1 MKTLHRLFL
10 ACCLAGCAPAALA
23 QSYPTKAVRFVVP
36 YPAGGYYDL
45 LARVIGAKL
54 AENWSQPVV
63 VENRVGANGM
73 VGTDFVAKSA
83 PDGYTI
89 LMVGIGPFGI
99 SPSLYAK
106 MAYDPVRDFAPVIHV
121 ASAPNVL
128 VVHPSVDARSVKEL
142 IALAR
147 ADPGKLAFSSAGS
160 GSSQHLSAEMFDTM
174 TGVKMTHVPYK
185 GSAPAVTATLGGQV
199 SVLFGTMADVVA
211 HIRADKL
218 RALAVT
224 SARRIPALPEVPTM
238 NEAGV
243 PGFEATAWFGVFAP
257 AAVPHDIIAKL
268 NQDIGRILQMPD
280 VLERIS
286 QQGSAEIIGGSPEQ
300 YGAFVRAEIAKWAK
314 VVKDSGAKAD

>member
-1 MKTLHRLFL
+1 MNRLLHLL
-10 ACCLAGCAPAALA
+10 IISILVGVSPGAPA
-23 QSYPTKAVRFVVP
+23 QSYPGKAVRMVVP

-54 AENWSQPVV
+54 AEIWGEPVV

-73 VGTDFVAKSA
+73 VGTDFVAKSP

-89 LMVGIGPFGI
+89 LMGGIGPFGI
-99 SPSLYAK
+99 SPGLYQK
-106 MAYDPVRDFAPVIHV
+106 MAYDPVRDFAAVIHV

-128 VVHPSVDARSVKEL
+128 VAHPSLEARSVKDL

-147 ADPGKLAFSSAGS
+147 SSPGKLTFSSAGS
-160 GSSQHLSAEMFDTM
+160 GSSQHLSAEMFDAM
-174 TGVKMTHVPYK
+174 AGVKMTHIPYK
-185 GSAPAVTATLGGQV
+185 GSAPAVTAVLAGQV

-211 HIRADKL
+211 HVRAEKL

-224 SARRIPALPEVPTM
+224 SARRISVLPEVPTM
-238 NEAGV
+238 IEAGV
-243 PGFEATAWFGVFAP
+243 PDFEATAWFGVLAP
-257 AAVPHDIIAKL
+257 AAVPREIVAKL

-286 QQGSAEIIGGSPEQ
+286 QQGSAEIVGGTPEKF
-300 YGAFVRAEIAKWAK
+300 GAFIRAEIVKWTK
-314 VVKDSGAKAD
+314 VVKDAGVKPD

>member
-1 MKTLHRLFL
+1 MRTLHKLFL
-10 ACCLAGCAPAALA
+10 AACLAGSAFAVLA

-54 AENWSQPVV
+54 TENWSQPVV

-73 VGTDFVAKSA
+73 VGTDFVAKSP

-89 LMVGIGPFGI
+89 LMGGIGPFGI

-147 ADPGKLAFSSAGS
+147 SNPGKLTFSSAGS
-160 GSSQHLSAEMFDTM
+160 GSSQHLSAEMFNTM
-174 TGVKMTHVPYK
+174 VGARMTHIPYK

-224 SARRIPALPEVPTM
+224 SARRIPSLPDVPTM
-238 NEAGV
+238 IEAGV

-268 NQDIGRILQMPD
+268 NQDIGRILRLPD

-286 QQGSAEIIGGSPEQ
+286 QQGSAEIVGGSPEQ

-314 VVKDSGAKAD
+314 VVSESGAKAD

>member
-1 MKTLHRLFL
+1 MRRIRQIAIGFLL
-10 ACCLAGCAPAALA
+10 ACAAAGVWA
-23 QSYPTKAVRFVVP
+23 QAYPTKPVHFVVP

-54 AENWSQPVV
+54 SENWGQPVL

-89 LMVGIGPFGI
+89 IMGGIGPFGI
-99 SPSLYAK
+99 SPGLYTK

-128 VVHPSVDARSVKEL
+128 VVHPSVNARSVKEL

-147 ADPGKLAFSSAGS
+147 SQAGALTFSSAGS
-160 GSSQHLSAEMFDTM
+160 GSSQHLSGEMFDSM
-174 TGVKMTHVPYK
+174 VGVKMTHVPYK
-185 GSAPAVTATLGGQV
+185 GSAPSITAVLGGQV
-199 SVLFGTMADVVA
+199 SLLFGTMADVVT
-211 HIRADKL
+211 HIRAGKL

-224 SARRIPALPEVPTM
+224 SARRIPALPDVPTM
-238 NEAGV
+238 IEAGV
-243 PGFEATAWFGVFAP
+243 PGYEATAWFGVFAP
-257 AAVPHDIIAKL
+257 AATPNDLVVKL

-286 QQGSAEIIGGSPEQ
+286 QQGSAEIIGGTPEQ
-300 YGAFVRAEIAKWAK
+300 YGAFARAEIAKWAK

>member
-1 MKTLHRLFL
+1 MRTLHKLLL
-10 ACCLAGCAPAALA
+10 AACLAGSAFGVLA

-73 VGTDFVAKSA
+73 VGTDFVAKSP

-89 LMVGIGPFGI
+89 LMGGIGPFGI

-121 ASAPNVL
+121 SSAPNVL

-147 ADPGKLAFSSAGS
+147 SDPGKLTFASAGS
-160 GSSQHLSAEMFDTM
+160 GSSQHLSAEMFNAM
-174 TGVKMTHVPYK
+174 VGARMTHIPYK
-185 GSAPAVTATLGGQV
+185 GSAPAVTATLGAQV

-224 SARRIPALPEVPTM
+224 SARRIPSLPDVPTM
-238 NEAGV
+238 SEAGV
-243 PGFEATAWFGVFAP
+243 PGFEATAWFGVFTP
-257 AAVPHDIIAKL
+257 AAVPHDIVTKL
-268 NQDIGRILQMPD
+268 NQDIGRILQLPD

-286 QQGSAEIIGGSPEQ
+286 QQGSAEIVGGSPEQ

-314 VVKDSGAKAD
+314 VVRESGAKAD

>member
-1 MKTLHRLFL
+1 MRTLHKLFL
-10 ACCLAGCAPAALA
+10 AACLAGTAFAVLA

-54 AENWSQPVV
+54 TENWSQPVV

-73 VGTDFVAKSA
+73 VGTDFVAKSP

-89 LMVGIGPFGI
+89 LMGGIGPFGI

-147 ADPGKLAFSSAGS
+147 SDPGKLTFSSAGS
-160 GSSQHLSAEMFDTM
+160 GSSQHLSAEMFNTM
-174 TGVKMTHVPYK
+174 VGARMTHIPYK

-224 SARRIPALPEVPTM
+224 SARRIPSLPDVPTM
-238 NEAGV
+238 IEAGV

-268 NQDIGRILQMPD
+268 NQDIGRILRLPD

-286 QQGSAEIIGGSPEQ
+286 QQGSAEIVGGSPEQ

-314 VVKDSGAKAD
+314 VVSESGAKAD

>member
-1 MKTLHRLFL
+1 MRTLHKLFL
-10 ACCLAGCAPAALA
+10 AACLAGSAFAVLA

-54 AENWSQPVV
+54 TENWSQPVV

-73 VGTDFVAKSA
+73 VGTDFVAKSP

-89 LMVGIGPFGI
+89 LMGGIGPFGI

-147 ADPGKLAFSSAGS
+147 SDPGKLTFSSAGS
-160 GSSQHLSAEMFDTM
+160 GSSQHLSAEMFNTM
-174 TGVKMTHVPYK
+174 VGARMTHIPYK

-224 SARRIPALPEVPTM
+224 SARRIPSLPDVPTM
-238 NEAGV
+238 IEAGV

-268 NQDIGRILQMPD
+268 NQDIGRILRLPD

-286 QQGSAEIIGGSPEQ
+286 QQGSAEIVGGSPEQ

-314 VVKDSGAKAD
+314 VVSESGAKAD

>member
-1 MKTLHRLFL
+1 MRTLHKLFL
-10 ACCLAGCAPAALA
+10 AACLAGSAFAVLA
-23 QSYPTKAVRFVVP
+23 QSYPTKALRFVVP

-73 VGTDFVAKSA
+73 VGTDFVAKSP

-89 LMVGIGPFGI
+89 LMGGIGPFGI

-147 ADPGKLAFSSAGS
+147 ADSGKLTFSSAGS
-160 GSSQHLSAEMFDTM
+160 GSSQHLSAEMFNTM
-174 TGVKMTHVPYK
+174 VGARMTHIPYK

-224 SARRIPALPEVPTM
+224 SARRIPSLPDVPTM
-238 NEAGV
+238 IEAGV
-243 PGFEATAWFGVFAP
+243 PDFEATAWFGVFAP
-257 AAVPHDIIAKL
+257 AAVPRDIVTKL

-286 QQGSAEIIGGSPEQ
+286 QQGSAEIVGGSPEQ
-300 YGAFVRAEIAKWAK
+300 YGTFVRAEIAKWAK
-314 VVKDSGAKAD
+314 VVRESGAKAD

>member
-1 MKTLHRLFL
+1 MKSLKKLFF
-10 ACCLAGCAPAALA
+10 ACCLAGFALAALA
-23 QSYPTKAVRFVVP
+23 QSYPSKPVHMVVP

-54 AENWSQPVV
+54 TESWSQPVV

-73 VGTDFVAKSA
+73 VGTDFVAKSP

-89 LMVGIGPFGI
+89 LMGGIGPFGI

-147 ADPGKLAFSSAGS
+147 SNPGKLTFSSAGS
-160 GSSQHLSAEMFDTM
+160 GSSQHLSAEMFNTM
-174 TGVKMTHVPYK
+174 VGARMTHIPYK

-224 SARRIPALPEVPTM
+224 SARRIPALPDVPTM
-238 NEAGV
+238 IEAGV

-257 AAVPHDIIAKL
+257 AAVPHDILAKL
-268 NQDIGRILQMPD
+268 NQDIGRILRLPD

-286 QQGSAEIIGGSPEQ
+286 QQGSAEIVGGSPEQ

-314 VVKDSGAKAD
+314 VVSESGAKAD

>member
-1 MKTLHRLFL
+1 MKTLAHTLLALLFACASL
-10 ACCLAGCAPAALA
+10 AAQAQNYPAK
-23 QSYPTKAVRFVVP
+23 PVRMVVP

-54 AENWSQPVV
+54 GENWGQPVV

-73 VGTDFVAKSA
+73 VGTDFVAKSP

-89 LMVGIGPFGI
+89 LMGGIVPVVI
-99 SPSLYAK
+99 SRSLYAK

-147 ADPGKLAFSSAGS
+147 SDPGRLTFSSAGS

-174 TGVKMTHVPYK
+174 VGVKMTHVPYK

-224 SARRIPALPEVPTM
+224 SARRIPALPSVPTM
-238 NEAGV
+238 IEAGV
-243 PGFEATAWFGVFAP
+243 PDFEAAAWFGVFAP
-257 AAVPHDIIAKL
+257 AAVPRDIVTKL
-268 NQDIGRILQMPD
+268 NQDIGRILQMAD

-286 QQGSAEIIGGSPEQ
+286 QQGSAEIVGGSPEQ

-314 VVKDSGAKAD
+314 VVKESGAKAD

>member
-1 MKTLHRLFL
+1 MRTLHKLLL
-10 ACCLAGCAPAALA
+10 AACLAGSAFAVLA

-54 AENWSQPVV
+54 TENWSQPVV

-73 VGTDFVAKSA
+73 VGTDFVAKSP

-89 LMVGIGPFGI
+89 LMGGIGPFGI

-147 ADPGKLAFSSAGS
+147 SDPGKLTFSSAGS
-160 GSSQHLSAEMFDTM
+160 GSSQHLSAEMFNTM
-174 TGVKMTHVPYK
+174 VGARMTHIPYK

-224 SARRIPALPEVPTM
+224 SARRIPSLPDVPTM
-238 NEAGV
+238 IEAGV

-268 NQDIGRILQMPD
+268 NQDIGRILRLPD

-286 QQGSAEIIGGSPEQ
+286 QQGSAEIVGGSPEQ

-314 VVKDSGAKAD
+314 VVSESGAKAD

>member
-1 MKTLHRLFL
+1 MKTLVHTLLSFLL
-10 ACCLAGCAPAALA
+10 ACASLAAQAQNYPAK
-23 QSYPTKAVRFVVP
+23 PVRMVVP

-54 AENWSQPVV
+54 GENWGQPVV

-73 VGTDFVAKSA
+73 VGTDFVAKSP

-89 LMVGIGPFGI
+89 LMGGIGPFGI

-147 ADPGKLAFSSAGS
+147 SDPGRLTFSSAGS

-174 TGVKMTHVPYK
+174 VGVKMTHVPYK

-224 SARRIPALPEVPTM
+224 SARRIPALPSVPTM
-238 NEAGV
+238 IEAGV
-243 PGFEATAWFGVFAP
+243 PDFEAAAWFGVFAP
-257 AAVPHDIIAKL
+257 AAVPRDIVTKL
-268 NQDIGRILQMPD
+268 NQDIGRILQMAD

-286 QQGSAEIIGGSPEQ
+286 QQGSAEIVGGSPEQ

-314 VVKDSGAKAD
+314 VVKESGAKAD

>member
-1 MKTLHRLFL
+1 MRRIRQIAIGFLL
-10 ACCLAGCAPAALA
+10 ACAAAGVWA
-23 QSYPTKAVRFVVP
+23 QAYPTKPVHFVVP

-54 AENWSQPVV
+54 SENWGQPVL

-89 LMVGIGPFGI
+89 IMGGIGPFGI
-99 SPSLYAK
+99 SPGLYTK

-128 VVHPSVDARSVKEL
+128 VVHPSVNARSVKEL

-147 ADPGKLAFSSAGS
+147 SQAGALTFSSAGS
-160 GSSQHLSAEMFDTM
+160 GSSQHLSGEMFDSM
-174 TGVKMTHVPYK
+174 VGVKMTHVPYK
-185 GSAPAVTATLGGQV
+185 GSAPSITAVLGGQV
-199 SVLFGTMADVVA
+199 SLLFGTMADVVT
-211 HIRADKL
+211 HIRAGKL

-224 SARRIPALPEVPTM
+224 SARRTPALPDVPTM
-238 NEAGV
+238 IEAGV
-243 PGFEATAWFGVFAP
+243 PGYEATAWFGVFAP
-257 AAVPHDIIAKL
+257 AATPNDLVVKL
-268 NQDIGRILQMPD
+268 NQDIGHILQMPD

-286 QQGSAEIIGGSPEQ
+286 QQGSAEIIGGTPEQ
-300 YGAFVRAEIAKWAK
+300 YGAFARAEIAKWAK

>member
-1 MKTLHRLFL
+1 MRTLHKLFL
-10 ACCLAGCAPAALA
+10 ATCLAGSAFAVLA

-73 VGTDFVAKSA
+73 VGTDFVAKSP

-89 LMVGIGPFGI
+89 LMGGIGPFGI

-128 VVHPSVDARSVKEL
+128 VVHPSVDARSVKDL

-147 ADPGKLAFSSAGS
+147 SNPGKLTFSSAGS
-160 GSSQHLSAEMFDTM
+160 GSSQHLSAEMFNTM
-174 TGVKMTHVPYK
+174 VGARMTHIPYK

-224 SARRIPALPEVPTM
+224 SARRIPSLPDVPTM
-238 NEAGV
+238 IEAGV

-257 AAVPHDIIAKL
+257 AAVPHDIIVKL
-268 NQDIGRILQMPD
+268 NQDIGRILRLPD

-286 QQGSAEIIGGSPEQ
+286 QQGSAEIVGGSPEQ
-300 YGAFVRAEIAKWAK
+300 YGAFVRAEIEKWAK
-314 VVKDSGAKAD
+314 VVSESGAKAD

>member
-1 MKTLHRLFL
+1 MKAMRGIAWFL
-10 ACCLAGCAPAALA
+10 VLMGAAGICWSQA
-23 QSYPTKAVRFVVP
+23 YPNKPVRMVVP

-54 AENWSQPVV
+54 NDTWGQPLI

-73 VGTDFVAKSA
+73 VGTDYVAKSA

-89 LMVGIGPFGI
+89 LMGGIGPFGI
-99 SPSLYAK
+99 SPSLYSK

-128 VVHPSVDARSVKEL
+128 VVHPTVEANSVKEL

-147 ADPGKLAFSSAGS
+147 ARPGRLTYSSAGG
-160 GSSQHLSAEMFDTM
+160 GSSQHLSAEMLDTM
-174 TGVKMTHVPYK
+174 VGVKTTHVPYK
-185 GSAPAVTATLGGQV
+185 GSAPAVTAALGGQV
-199 SVLFGTMADVVA
+199 NLLFGTMADVVA
-211 HIRADKL
+211 HVRAGKL
-218 RALAVT
+218 KALAVT

-238 NEAGV
+238 IEAGV
-243 PGFEATAWFGVFAP
+243 PGYEATAWFGVFAP
-257 AAVPHDIIAKL
+257 VAVPGEIVAKI
-268 NQDIGRILQMPD
+268 NHDIGRILQMPD

-286 QQGSAEIIGGSPEQ
+286 QQGSAEIVGGSPEQ
-300 YGAFVRAEIAKWAK
+300 YGAFVRAEIAKWAR